1 MGSVTGERRWDLWV
15 DFHRVD
21 ADGLTHAS
29 LKDAT
34 AGAVIE
40 PGRYVV
46 VGDEDADPAVAEVVE
61 VKANGV
67 VLLRVLPGHAD
78 QHLDLLGR
86 TPA

>member
-1 MGSVTGERRWDLWV
+1 MADTEPWDLWV

-34 AGAVIE
+34 AGSRIE
-40 PGRYVV
+40 SGRYIV
-46 VGDEDADPAVAEVVE
+46 VGDHDADPAVAQVVDI
-61 VKANGV
+61 KANGV

-78 QHLDLLGR
+78 QHLDLLAR
-86 TPA
+86 HPA